1 MTATTLAA
9 EQAARTSYGRLLAL
23 LVARS
28 RDIAAAEDALS
39 DAFASALSTW
49 PVRGVPENPDA
60 WLLTAAR
67 NKEKNRFR
75 HQQVRDASREELER
89 RAIDRALDEATTTA
103 IEIPDERLRF
113 MLVCTHPA
121 IDQAARTPLMLQT
134 VLGLDAR
141 RIADAFLVAPTT
153 MGQRLV
159 RAKARIKDAGVR
171 MTLPTPEELPTRID
185 DILGAVYAA
194 YATGHDDVTGADEAV
209 TGLTAEAIFL
219 ARLVVSLLPG
229 EPEAW
234 GLLSLLLACE
244 ARRGARLDDEGHFV
258 PLLEQD
264 PTRWSRPLLREAESA
279 LRTASTAA
287 RFGRFQCEAAI
298 QSLHVERRF
307 TGEPHRE
314 ALRTLYDL
322 LLAHAPSL
330 GAAIARAA
338 AIADAGEPDEA
349 LKALR
354 ALPDE
359 AVRTHQPYWVTL
371 SSVLHACGDVV
382 GALAALDRAIG
393 LTVDPGVRTFLRRRR
408 ERFSGLSSTDE
419 G

>member
-264 PTRWSRPLLREAESA
+264 PTRWSRPCYVRLS
-279 LRTASTAA
+279 
-287 RFGRFQCEAAI
+287 
-298 QSLHVERRF
+298 RRC
-307 TGEPHRE
+307 
-314 ALRTLYDL
+314 A
-322 LLAHAPSL
+322 
-330 GAAIARAA
+330 
-338 AIADAGEPDEA
+338 
-349 LKALR
+349 
-354 ALPDE
+354 
-359 AVRTHQPYWVTL
+359 
-371 SSVLHACGDVV
+371 
-382 GALAALDRAIG
+382 
-393 LTVDPGVRTFLRRRR
+393 RRRR
-408 ERFSGLSSTDE
+408 RRALVAFNAKRPFSPFTSNDASLASPIVRLFEPSTTSCSRTPRASE
-419 G
+419 PPSPVPPPLPTPVSPTRPSRHCAPCLMRRYGHTNRIG